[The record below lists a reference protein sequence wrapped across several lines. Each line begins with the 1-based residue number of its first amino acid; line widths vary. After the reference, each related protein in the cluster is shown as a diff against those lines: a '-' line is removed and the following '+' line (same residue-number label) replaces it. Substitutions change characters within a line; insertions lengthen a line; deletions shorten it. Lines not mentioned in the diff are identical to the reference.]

1 MVTWI
6 TVTLEEKMEVWE
18 QNNRAK
24 FIETDLYLSALLTN
38 FQAHRLVLLKKK
50 NLHRLTTMSHLR
62 THSGLK
68 SFLKCFKVL
77 RTRCF
82 SSALLSL
89 RLKTSWE
96 ELGRRRKTAGSST
109 STRGRSSFHRSVEQA
124 AQGIREP
131 ASLETF
137 QSHLDMLAGGWD
149 WMMCRG
155 PFQPYQLWDST
166 AGSTAKPAPAHR
178 AALDV

>member
-1 MVTWI
+1 M
-6 TVTLEEKMEVWE
+6 
-18 QNNRAK
+18 
-24 FIETDLYLSALLTN
+24 
-38 FQAHRLVLLKKK
+38 
-50 NLHRLTTMSHLR
+50 
-62 THSGLK
+62 
-68 SFLKCFKVL
+68 
-77 RTRCF
+77 
-82 SSALLSL
+82 
-89 RLKTSWE
+89 
-96 ELGRRRKTAGSST
+96 
-109 STRGRSSFHRSVEQA
+109 EQA